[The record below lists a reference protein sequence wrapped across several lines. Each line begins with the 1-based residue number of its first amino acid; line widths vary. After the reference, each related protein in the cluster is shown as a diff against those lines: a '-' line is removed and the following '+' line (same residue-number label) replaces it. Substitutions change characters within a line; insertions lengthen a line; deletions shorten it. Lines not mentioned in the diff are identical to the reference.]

1 MSLLQVAFLDQ
12 VAWGVFSMEK
22 IGRTSVS
29 LETREA
35 FQNGHRLRIGARA
48 FDMLEVLIQARG
60 KIVTK
65 NQIMSHVWPDLVV
78 EEGNIHVHLS
88 ALRKQLGADGRAI
101 QTVPRRGYRLVPLDD
116 DTSVHQSKNSAI
128 PSTSPSI
135 EFEPL
140 PICYTPLIGR
150 ENEIGEITSALQD
163 TPVVTLLGP
172 GGAGKTHLAIE
183 AAQSMRA
190 NGRVDVCFLS
200 LAPVLRREQVLN
212 AAAEAFGIEP
222 FDELLLLPKL
232 LGAVADRRILLVLDN
247 CEHML
252 EEAARLTERLVQA
265 SANLRVLATSREA
278 LRSRN
283 ETLHWV
289 APLATPGVDA
299 THREIL
305 ACPSVETFLAFAA
318 SWTSDLTKEPENVD
332 MIGSVCRQ
340 LDGLPLALELAA
352 SRARVFGM
360 RQLACE
366 VADDPFR
373 TLIGGRRTAPAR
385 QRTLLGMLDWSYQL
399 LGELER
405 VVLHK
410 LAKISG
416 HFHLD
421 HAQTVAAVDR
431 VSKGDVTEAIAGLVS
446 KCLVIRTPG
455 GEKDDYYLLGTTRE
469 YALRKLDRP
478 PKIGEGPLER
488 TRHRDRSAEGRST
501 ARASTHFASPGNGR
515 RHRA

>member
-1 MSLLQVAFLDQ
+1 
-12 VAWGVFSMEK
+12 MEK

-35 FQNGHRLRIGARA
+35 FQNNRRLQIGARA
-48 FDMLEVLIQARG
+48 FDILEVLIQARG

-65 NQIMSHVWPDLVV
+65 HEIMSHAWPNLIV
-78 EEGNIHVHLS
+78 EESNIHVHLS
-88 ALRKQLGADGRAI
+88 ALRKQLGDDGRAI

-116 DTSVHQSKNSAI
+116 EAIVHRGKKSAML
-128 PSTSPSI
+128 PTSPSI

-140 PICYTPLIGR
+140 PVCYTPLIGR
-150 ENEIGEITSALQD
+150 ENEIGEIAHALQD

-183 AAQSMRA
+183 AARSMRA

-222 FDELLLLPKL
+222 FDEQLLLPKL
-232 LGAVADRRILLVLDN
+232 LDAVADRRILLVLDN
-247 CEHML
+247 CEHVL

-265 SANLRVLATSREA
+265 SANLRVLSTSREA

-283 ETLHWV
+283 ETLLWV
-289 APLATPGVDA
+289 APLLVPGLDA
-299 THREIL
+299 THEEIL
-305 ACPSVETFLAFAA
+305 ACPSVEAFLAFAG
-318 SWTSDLTKEPENVD
+318 SWTSDLTNEPENVD
-332 MIGSVCRQ
+332 TIASVCRR

-352 SRARVFGM
+352 ARARVFGL

-373 TLIGGRRTAPAR
+373 TLTGGRRTAPAR

-405 VVLHK
+405 DVLHR
-410 LAKISG
+410 LAAISG
-416 HFHLD
+416 HFHLGD
-421 HAQTVAAVDR
+421 AQTVAAVDR
-431 VSKGDVTEAIAGLVS
+431 VSKADVTEAIAGLVS

-455 GEKDDYYLLGTTRE
+455 REKDDYSLLGTTRE
-469 YALRKLDRP
+469 YALRRLDRLV
-478 PKIGEGPLER
+478 KNAESSLER
-488 TRHRDRSAEGRST
+488 IRHRDRSAEGRST
-501 ARASTHFASPGNGR
+501 ARASRSGS
-515 RHRA
+515 RADRVVPDLKSTQNPHGAW